1 MALKEAAAVQQCE
14 KKFLKKQKKTP
25 KNKNASPPH
34 QDACAAHGE
43 HVVAGINSFP
53 NDAAKNYAGYML
65 DTSNEP
71 TK

>member
-14 KKFLKKQKKTP
+14 KNLKKKKLQ

-43 HVVAGINSFP
+43 HVVAGSTLFQMTLQRTMRTQVDRIHVR
-53 NDAAKNYAGYML
+53 YL
-65 DTSNEP
+65 Q
-71 TK
+71 